1 MPSAFDVAQ
10 FRAQFPIFT
19 KSFGVYLDTGATSL
33 TPQVVSDAICKYYCQ
48 ERATVGRSAYRSA
61 IKAANQVAKARED
74 LSRHINLPPGHV
86 LVFCQGATA
95 ALNLLPLAYPWQ
107 PGDNVVITLLE
118 HNANLLPWMN
128 LRGKGV
134 ELRIAQPEP
143 DGNINAKAITDM
155 FDKNTRFVSFTH
167 VSNVLGTSPPVEE
180 VCAAARRRG
189 IYSVIDGAQ
198 SFGHMPVD
206 LAELGCDAFAAS
218 AHKAFGPTGI
228 GFLTLSDRLQERV
241 TSPILGGGMVES
253 VDLNGFV
260 AKAPP
265 AGWEPGTP
273 NISGIIAWG
282 ESLSVLKQAISPAA
296 MDYVGGLLQ
305 EMHDGLSAILGVSI
319 FGPAKPPRHSSV
331 VSFTLDGMG
340 AHRVGSS
347 LDELFGV
354 MVRAGHHCAM
364 LVHRVMLRQLR
375 GTVRASLAPY
385 NTHDEVRALLNAVTN
400 LQGVIK

>member
-1 MPSAFDVAQ
+1 MSFDVGQ
-10 FRAQFPIFT
+10 FRALFPIFT

-33 TPQVVSDAICKYYCQ
+33 TPQLVSDAICKYYCH

-128 LRGKGV
+128 LRAKGV

-167 VSNVLGTSPPVEE
+167 VSNVLGTSPPAEE
-180 VCAAARRRG
+180 ICAVARKKG
-189 IYSVIDGAQ
+189 IFSVIDGAQ

-206 LAELGCDAFAAS
+206 LAAIGCDAFAAS

-253 VDLNGFV
+253 VDVGGFV

-282 ESLSVLKQAISPAA
+282 ESLPVLKQAITPAA
-296 MDYVGGLLQ
+296 MDYVYELLQ
-305 EMHDGLSAILGVSI
+305 EMHDGLSAIPGVTV
-319 FGPAKPPRHSSV
+319 FGPAKPPKHSSV

-364 LVHRVMLRQLR
+364 LVHRVMLQQLR

-385 NTHDEVRALLNAVTN
+385 NTHDEVRALIDA
-400 LQGVIK
+400 VIKFKGVLA

>member
-10 FRAQFPIFT
+10 FRALFPIFT
-19 KSFGVYLDTGATSL
+19 KDFGVYLDTGATSL

-61 IKAANQVAKARED
+61 IKAANQVAKSRED
-74 LSRHINLPPGHV
+74 LSRHLNLPPGHV

-128 LRGKGV
+128 LRAKGV
-134 ELRIAQPEP
+134 ELRIAQPQP
-143 DGNINAKAITDM
+143 DGNISAKAITDM

-167 VSNVLGTSPPVEE
+167 VSNVLGTSPPAEE

-253 VDLNGFV
+253 VDRDGFI

-282 ESLSVLKQAISPAA
+282 ESLPVLKQAISPAA
-296 MDYVGGLLQ
+296 MDYVHELLQ
-305 EMHDGLSAILGVSI
+305 ELHDGLAAIPGVEI
-319 FGPAKPPRHSSV
+319 FGPQKPPRHSSV
-331 VSFTLDGMG
+331 VSFTVDGMG

-385 NTHDEVRALLNAVTN
+385 NTHDEVQALIDAIRKL
-400 LQGVIK
+400 LGVIK

>member
-1 MPSAFDVAQ
+1 MPFDVGQ
-10 FRAQFPIFT
+10 FRALFPIFT

-143 DGNINAKAITDM
+143 DGNINAKAITDL
-155 FDKNTRFVSFTH
+155 FDQNTRFISFTH
-167 VSNVLGTSPPVEE
+167 VSNVLGTSPPAAE
-180 VCAAARRRG
+180 VCAIARKKG

-206 LAELGCDAFAAS
+206 LADIGCDAFAAS

-253 VDLNGFV
+253 VDADGFI

-282 ESLSVLKQAISPAA
+282 ESLPVLKQAITPAA
-296 MDYVGGLLQ
+296 MDYVEGLLQ
-305 EMHDGLSAILGVSI
+305 EMHDGLAAIPGVTV
-319 FGPAKPPRHSSV
+319 FGPQKPPKHSSV
-331 VSFTLDGMG
+331 VSFTLEGMG

-347 LDELFGV
+347 LDELYGV

-385 NTHDEVRALLNAVTN
+385 NTHDEVRALLEAVTKFK
-400 LQGVIK
+400 GVLS